1 MTTDR
6 LDLDLLAAP
15 ALAVLGGV
23 FALVLS
29 SSPGVGMLC
38 AALLLAGG
46 GLAWWRGR
54 LRERRAAQ
62 EQAQWMAGV
71 GAFSAQLAPV
81 WSRHIESSREQ
92 TEVAIAE
99 LSARFSA
106 IVQRLDRTAQPSGGS
121 GGLSQDAAADA
132 VYAQSQQQLEQ
143 LIGSLR
149 EAMRGKAQM
158 LGKVEE
164 LQRFVEELQEM
175 AGAVSRIAQQT
186 NLLAINATIEAAH
199 AGERG
204 RGFAQVAQEV
214 RSLSKMSGETGQRIT
229 DRVRAIHLAIG
240 EARAA
245 AEASRQQEQHVIT
258 DSEGRIEHVLGAF
271 LQLTSGLAQSAQ
283 VLREEGRQIQQ
294 EINDSLV
301 QLQFQDRV
309 SQVLSHVRDNIQRF
323 PSVVQEHSDR
333 QAQGGRLEPLQ
344 AQGLLDEL
352 AATYAMDSERHLHS
366 TATSGPARSA
376 PAPHD
381 EVTFF

>member
-6 LDLDLLAAP
+6 LNLDLLAAP
-15 ALAVLGGV
+15 ALSVLGGV
-23 FALVLS
+23 FALALS
-29 SSPGVGMLC
+29 SFSGVGMLC

-46 GLAWWRGR
+46 GLAWRQAR

-62 EQAQWMAGV
+62 AQAQWMADV
-71 GAFSAQLAPV
+71 GAFSAELAPV

-106 IVQRLDRTAQPSGGS
+106 IVQRLDRTALPSGGA
-121 GGLSQDAAADA
+121 GALSQDAAADA
-132 VYAQSQQQLEQ
+132 VYTQSQQQLQQ

-149 EAMRGKAQM
+149 EAMQGKAQM
-158 LGKVEE
+158 LVKVEE

-229 DRVRAIHLAIG
+229 ERVRAIHLAIG
-240 EARAA
+240 EARVA

-258 DSEGRIEHVLGAF
+258 DSEGRIEQVLGAF

-283 VLREEGRQIQQ
+283 VLREEGRQIQH

-323 PSVVQEHSDR
+323 PSVVQEHGDR
-333 QAQGGRLEPLQ
+333 YARSGRLEPLQ

-352 AATYAMDSERHLHS
+352 AATYAMDSERSLHS
-366 TATSGPARSA
+366 TAGSGTSGSA
-376 PAPHD
+376 PAPHE